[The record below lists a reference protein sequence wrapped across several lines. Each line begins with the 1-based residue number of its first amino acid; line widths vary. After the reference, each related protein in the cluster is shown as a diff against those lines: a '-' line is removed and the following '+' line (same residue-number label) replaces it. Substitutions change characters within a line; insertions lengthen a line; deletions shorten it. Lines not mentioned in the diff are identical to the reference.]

1 MVTVGV
7 VIVVATAMTPE
18 APPSQLWHRWEAHD
32 PTSTRTIDHRAWEAF
47 LTRYLR
53 IGADGVHRVA
63 YSRVTAP
70 DRAALDAYIAEL
82 AGLPISGY
90 NRAEQLAY
98 WINLYNALVVRA
110 DPRPLPDRQHPRH
123 RPRRRRAA
131 RGPWDEK
138 LVEVEGQPVSLSDIQ
153 NRILRPIWHDP
164 RVLYALSCGAVSCP
178 NLQPEPYQADRLEHQ
193 LSKAAMVYVNDPRCI
208 QIDGNR
214 LSVSSLYRWYAADFG
229 GSDTRHHQPSHGLR
243 RAQARDVPRAVRAD
257 QRRRLRLAPER
268 RHASVWRPSP
278 PTPGRQPAV
287 RSALPAYNDGR
298 WPNRCICRRRTGRCR
313 RACSC

>member
-1 MVTVGV
+1 MAWSRGDHRSRRGRTGARLIAKSLIRALGLV
-7 VIVVATAMTPE
+7 VFLSAGAVVPLLSASALRAAPTAEP
-18 APPSQLWHRWEAHD
+18 WRRWEAHD
-32 PTSTRTIDHRAWEAF
+32 PTSSRTIDHRAWEAF

-82 AGLPISGY
+82 ARLPVSDY

-98 WINLYNALVVRA
+98 WINLYNALVVRVILDHYPISSIRDIA
-110 DPRPLPDRQHPRH
+110 PSAPGS
-123 RPRRRRAA
+123 A
-131 RGPWDEK
+131 GPWDEK

-164 RVLYALSCGAVSCP
+164 RILYALSCGAVSCP
-178 NLQPEPYQADRLEHQ
+178 SLQPEPYQADRLEHQ

-229 GSDTRHHQPSHGLR
+229 GSDTAIINHLMAYAEPKLAMSL
-243 RAQARDVPRAVRAD
+243 
-257 QRRRLRLAPER
+257 QRFERISDDDFDWRL
-268 RHASVWRPSP
+268 
-278 PTPGRQPAV
+278 
-287 RSALPAYNDGR
+287 NDA
-298 WPNRCICRRRTGRCR
+298 T
-313 RACSC
+313 S